1 MPKVFPKEER
11 DEVLQLSNEGRTY
24 VEIAKIMAE
33 RHPENWNTKTAHRA
47 VSRILKGKT
56 DDGDGEDEK
65 TLDEMTR
72 DQRAIFVEA
81 RLQLTPRFKATFEN
95 FSKEQKEVFVGEYL
109 QVIRSTDTITE
120 AEEQAL
126 FASILEFVLALQAL
140 SRKEREE
147 QMFEQSLRGE
157 IPVDDPRY
165 RRFADDKYHKEYDAH
180 MKLYQ
185 KGMEQLKMSRSQRLK
200 EVRSQKQ
207 TLIDL
212 AEELSS
218 RNAQAEV
225 AEEIE
230 RLSKHKDEELQ
241 KMITEGYIYGIFED
255 YQ

>member
-1 MPKVFPKEER
+1 MPKVFTKEEK
-11 DEVLQLSNEGRTY
+11 DMVQTLSNEGRTF
-24 VEIAKIMAE
+24 VEIAKIMSE
-33 RHPENWNTKTAHRA
+33 KFPTTWNSKNANRSVA
-47 VSRILKGKT
+47 RILKGK
-56 DDGDGEDEK
+56 DDDSEDEK

-72 DQRAIFVEA
+72 DERTKFIEKK
-81 RLQLTPRFKATFEN
+81 LQSTPRFKIAFKN
-95 FSKEQKEVFVGEYL
+95 FAEEEKAVFIGEYID
-109 QVIRSTDTITE
+109 VIKSTETLTE

-126 FASILEFVLALQAL
+126 FASVLEFVLALQAL

-147 QMFEQSLRGE
+147 KLFEQSMSGQ
-157 IPVDDPRY
+157 IADTDVRY
-165 RRFADDKYHKEYDAH
+165 RRFVDERYAKEYDSH

-200 EVRSQKQ
+200 EVRSQKM

-225 AEEIE
+225 AEEVE
-230 RLSKHKDEELQ
+230 RLSKNKDDELK
-241 KMITEGYIYGIFED
+241 KMIENGHLFGIFED